1 LNSQRALKSTMK
13 NIFLAL
19 ILIGLTPKLYA
30 QRPQGGGPG
39 NFTKLKIEGAV
50 IDKETQEPLEY
61 ATISLVNERFPERI
75 QGGIT
80 DTKGKF
86 NLEVFPGK
94 YDVTVEYIGFDKI
107 TLKDKMIQSNVDLGT
122 FQLEIA
128 AEALEGVEL
137 VGERTEVEIRLD
149 KRIYNVGK
157 DITVRGG
164 SVADVLDNVPSVSV
178 DVEGNVALRG
188 NENVRILINGKPSGL
203 VGLSGPQGLR
213 SLPAESIEKVEVVT
227 SPSARYEASGTAGI
241 LNIIL
246 KKEELE
252 GFNGSFIVNGGLP
265 TTYGGNATLNWRT
278 KKMNIFSTTSLRNSE
293 SRGGGIFESENFNPV
308 SFVNEDRDYQRNRN
322 SVFFNLGAEYYF
334 DDKTSLVVSGFVRKS
349 NNESNNTTE
358 IDNLN
363 SAGVV
368 IDQFG
373 RYQFEEELDNSQQLT
388 ANFTKKFDDKG
399 HELIIEFQTEAS
411 GENESDL
418 AENTRTFNQES
429 DTTEDQKRTLLQM
442 DYVWPVNENTQF
454 ELGYRGDYSFQET
467 DYNVFD
473 LLDSG
478 RTVNNQLTNFLGF
491 TQNVNA
497 AYTQFGQKIDK
508 FSYLMGL
515 RMEKTHIEIDQKT
528 ADIYKEKDY
537 LDWFPTLNFSFEF
550 TEKENITLGYSRRIR
565 RPRSWSLNPFRSL
578 TSLTFFRQGNP
589 DLDPS
594 YSNLFDFGYLKRWDK
609 FTFNGSVYYQ
619 KATQVIERITE
630 STGAFVVVSEDPLI
644 ELPEFRSTSV
654 NISENIRTGTEF
666 TLTYTPKRK
675 VRISGNFNIFNSETI
690 GSYKGI
696 ALDREIVSWF
706 ARINSSFPLPF
717 GINTQLNGFYFGPR
731 ANAQTES
738 KGVVQFSGALNKPMF
753 NDKATLSFRVSDILN
768 SSRRKSTTETADFR
782 NYTEFQWRQPSY
794 IFTFTYRIN
803 ERKMDRR
810 RNNRGGQFDGGGG
823 EEPEF

>member
-1 LNSQRALKSTMK
+1 MK
-13 NIFLAL
+13 NKIFAFL
-19 ILIGLTPKLYA
+19 LIGLSATLFA

-39 NFTKLKIEGAV
+39 NFSRIKLTGIV
-50 IDKETQEPLEY
+50 LDKETQEPLEY
-61 ATISLVNERFPERI
+61 ATISLINERFPGRV

-80 DTKGKF
+80 NAEGKF
-86 NLEVFPGK
+86 DLEVFPGK
-94 YDVTVEYIGFDKI
+94 YNIIIEYIGFDKI
-107 TLKDKMIQSNVDLGT
+107 TLEEKVIQSALDLGT
-122 FQLEIA
+122 IELEIA
-128 AEALEGVEL
+128 AESLDEVEL

-178 DVEGNVALRG
+178 DVEGNIALRG

-252 GFNGSFIVNGGLP
+252 GFNGSFILNGGFP

-278 KKMNIFSTTSLRNSE
+278 KKLNLFSTTSIRNSE

-308 SFVNEDRDYQRNRN
+308 RFVNEDRDYQRFRN
-322 SVFFNLGAEYYF
+322 SIFFNLGAEYFF
-334 DDKTSLVVSGFVRKS
+334 DDKTSLTLSGFVRNS

-358 IDNLN
+358 IENLN
-363 SAGVV
+363 ASGLV
-368 IDQFG
+368 IDRFG
-373 RYQFEEELDNSQQLT
+373 RYQFEEEVDNSQQLS

-411 GENESDL
+411 GEDESDL
-418 AENTRTFNQES
+418 AENTSTFNQES
-429 DTTEDQKRTLLQM
+429 ETLEDQSRTLLQM

-454 ELGYRGDYSFQET
+454 ELGYRGDFSTQET
-467 DYNVFD
+467 EYNVFD
-473 LLDSG
+473 LLESG
-478 RTVNNQLTNFLGF
+478 RTPNVQLTNFLGF

-497 AYTQFGQKIDK
+497 AYTQFGQKIEQ
-508 FSYLMGL
+508 FSYLMGM
-515 RMEKTHIEIDQKT
+515 RMEKTHIEIDQRT
-528 ADIYKEKDY
+528 SNIYKEKDY
-537 LDWFPTLNFSFEF
+537 TDWFPTLNLSFEF
-550 TEKENITLGYSRRIR
+550 SEKENITLGYSRRIR

-578 TSLTFFRQGNP
+578 TSLTFFREGNP

-594 YSNLFDFGYLKRWDK
+594 YSNLYDLGYLKRWDK
-609 FTFNGSVYYQ
+609 FTFNGSIYYQ

-630 STGAFVVVSEDPLI
+630 ATGELVIVSQNPLV
-644 ELPEFRSTSV
+644 ELPQFRSTSI
-654 NISENIRTGTEF
+654 NLSENIRTGTEF
-666 TLTYTPKRK
+666 TLTYTPKRR

-690 GSYKGI
+690 GSYKGV

-706 ARINSSFPLPF
+706 ARLNSSFPMPF

-738 KGVVQFSGALNKPMF
+738 KGIVTFSGALNKPML

-768 SSRRKSTTETADFR
+768 SSRRKSTTETVDFR
-782 NYTEFQWRQPSY
+782 NYTEFQWRQPTY

-810 RNNRGGQFDGGGG
+810 RNNRRQDFGGG
-823 EEPEF
+823 EEQPDF

>member
-1 LNSQRALKSTMK
+1 MKRLIVVLFLFGLSISGFSQQ
-13 NIFLAL
+13 
-19 ILIGLTPKLYA
+19 P
-30 QRPQGGGPG
+30 GGKK
-39 NFTKLKIEGAV
+39 FKKIKIEGVV
-50 IDKETQEPLEY
+50 IDKETQDPLEY
-61 ATISLVNERFPERI
+61 TTISLLNDSSPDLI

-80 DTKGKF
+80 DKNGKF
-86 NLEVFPGK
+86 IIEVFPGK
-94 YDVTVEYIGFDKI
+94 YNITLEYIGFDKI
-107 TLKDKMIQSNVDLGT
+107 ILKDKVISINEDFGI
-122 FQLEIA
+122 FELEIV
-128 AEALEGVEL
+128 AESLNEVEL

-188 NENVRILINGKPSGL
+188 NQNVRILINGKPSGL

-241 LNIIL
+241 LNVIL

-252 GFNGSFIVNGGLP
+252 GFNGSFILNGGAP

-278 KKMNIFSTTSLRNSE
+278 KKLNIFSTTSLRDSE
-293 SRGGGIFESENFNPV
+293 SRGGGDFESENFNPV
-308 SFVNEDRDYQRNRN
+308 RFVNEDRDYQRNRK
-322 SVFFNLGAEYYF
+322 SIFFNLGAEYYF
-334 DDKTSLVVSGFVRKS
+334 NDDTSLTISGFVRTS
-349 NNESNNTTE
+349 DNESNNNTK

-363 SAGVV
+363 AAGVV
-368 IDQFG
+368 VDQFG
-373 RYQFEEELDNSQQLT
+373 RYQFEEEIDNSQQFT
-388 ANFTKKFDDKG
+388 TNFTKKFDDKG
-399 HELIIEFQTEAS
+399 HELVIEFQTES
-411 GENESDL
+411 SEEDESDL
-418 AENTRTFNQES
+418 AENTSTFNQES
-429 DTTEDQKRTLLQM
+429 DTFEDQSRTLLQM

-454 ELGYRGDYSFQET
+454 EIGYRGDFSLQET

-473 LLDSG
+473 LLNSG
-478 RTVNNQLTNFLGF
+478 RTPNTELTNFLGF
-491 TQNVNA
+491 TQNINA
-497 AYTQFGQKIDK
+497 AYTQFGKKINK
-508 FSYLMGL
+508 FSYLMGF

-528 ADIYKEKDY
+528 ANIFKEKDY
-537 LDWFPTLNFSFEF
+537 TDWFPTLNFSFEF

-589 DLDPS
+589 NLDPS
-594 YSNLFDFGYLKRWDK
+594 YSNLFDLGYLKRWNK
-609 FTFNGSVYYQ
+609 FTFNSSVYYQ

-630 STGAFVVVSEDPLI
+630 TTGELVVVSVNPLV

-654 NISENIRTGTEF
+654 NLSENIRTGTEF
-666 TLTYTPKRK
+666 TLTYSPKRQ
-675 VRISGNFNIFNSETI
+675 VRLSGNFNIFNSETI
-690 GSYKGI
+690 GFYKEVP
-696 ALDREIVSWF
+696 LDRKIVSWF
-706 ARINSSFPLPF
+706 MRFNSSFPLAF

-738 KGVVQFSGALNKPMF
+738 KGVVSFSGALNKPMF
-753 NDKATLSFRVSDILN
+753 NDKATLSFRVSDIFN

-794 IFTFTYRIN
+794 VFTFTYRIN
-803 ERKMDRR
+803 ERKMGKR
-810 RNNRGGQFDGGGG
+810 RNNRRGSLNDGG
-823 EEPEF
+823 EESDF

>member
-1 LNSQRALKSTMK
+1 MK
-13 NIFLAL
+13 KNLIACL
-19 ILIGLTPKLYA
+19 ILGSLINLYG
-30 QRPQGGGPG
+30 QRPSGPPNTG
-39 NFTKLKIEGAV
+39 NAPKIKITGIV
-50 IDKETQEPLEY
+50 LDKETQEPLEY
-61 ATISLVNERFPERI
+61 ATLSLVNENFPDRI

-80 DTKGKF
+80 DVNGKF
-86 NLEVFPGK
+86 DLEIFPGK
-94 YDVTVEYIGFDKI
+94 YNVTIEYIGFDKI
-107 TLKDKMIQSNVDLGT
+107 TLLDRTITNSENFGKFELD
-122 FQLEIA
+122 IA
-128 AEALEGVEL
+128 AESLNEVEL

-178 DVEGNVALRG
+178 DVEGNIALRG

-252 GFNGSFIVNGGLP
+252 GFNGSIILNGGFP

-278 KKMNIFSTTSLRNSE
+278 KKINIFSTTSYRDSE

-308 SFVNEDRDYQRNRN
+308 RFVNEDRDYERNRK
-322 SVFFNLGAEYYF
+322 SVFLNLGAEYLF
-334 DDKTSLVVSGFVRKS
+334 DDNTSLTVSGFIRRS
-349 NNESNNTTE
+349 DNGSTNTTE
-358 IDNLN
+358 IENL
-363 SAGVV
+363 SANGII
-368 IDQFG
+368 IDRFG
-373 RYQFEEELDNSQQLT
+373 RYQFEEEIDDSQQFT
-388 ANFTKKFDDKG
+388 ANFTKKFNDKG
-399 HELIIEFQTEAS
+399 HELVIEFQSEIS
-411 GENESDL
+411 GEDENDL
-418 AENTRTFNQES
+418 AENTSTFNQES
-429 DTTEDQKRTLLQM
+429 STTEEQKRTLLQL
-442 DYVWPVNENTQF
+442 DYVWPINENTQF
-454 ELGYRGDYSFQET
+454 ELGYRGNFSFQET

-478 RTVNNQLTNFLGF
+478 KTQNIQLTNFLGF

-497 AYTQFGQKIDK
+497 AYTQFGQKIDQ

-528 ADIYKEKDY
+528 ANIYKEKDY
-537 LDWFPTLNFSFEF
+537 TDWFPTLNLSYEF
-550 TEKENITLGYSRRIR
+550 NEKENVTLGYSRRVR

-594 YSNLFDFGYLKRWDK
+594 YSNLVDLGYLKRWDK

-630 STGAFVVVSEDPLI
+630 ATGELVVVSQDPLV

-654 NISENIRTGTEF
+654 NLSENARTGTEF

-690 GSYKGI
+690 GSYKGVP
-696 ALDREIVSWF
+696 LDREIISWF
-706 ARINSSFPLPF
+706 ARVNSSFPLPF
-717 GINTQLNGFYFGPR
+717 GINTQLRGFYFGPR

-738 KGVVQFSGALNKPMF
+738 KGVLTFSGALNKSMF
-753 NDKATLSFRVSDILN
+753 KDKATLSFQASDILN

-782 NYTEFQWRQPSY
+782 NYTEFQWRQPTY
-794 IFTFTYRIN
+794 IFTFTYKIN
-803 ERKMDRR
+803 ERKNQRR
-810 RNNRGGQFDGGGG
+810 RNNRGDNFDSGDGGG
-823 EEPEF
+823 EDF

>member
-107 TLKDKMIQSNVDLGT
+107 TLKDKMIQSNVDLGI

-322 SVFFNLGAEYYF
+322 SVFF
-334 DDKTSLVVSGFVRKS
+334 
-349 NNESNNTTE
+349 
-358 IDNLN
+358 
-363 SAGVV
+363 
-368 IDQFG
+368 
-373 RYQFEEELDNSQQLT
+373 
-388 ANFTKKFDDKG
+388 
-399 HELIIEFQTEAS
+399 
-411 GENESDL
+411 
-418 AENTRTFNQES
+418 
-429 DTTEDQKRTLLQM
+429 
-442 DYVWPVNENTQF
+442 
-454 ELGYRGDYSFQET
+454 
-467 DYNVFD
+467 
-473 LLDSG
+473 
-478 RTVNNQLTNFLGF
+478 
-491 TQNVNA
+491 
-497 AYTQFGQKIDK
+497 
-508 FSYLMGL
+508 
-515 RMEKTHIEIDQKT
+515 
-528 ADIYKEKDY
+528 
-537 LDWFPTLNFSFEF
+537 
-550 TEKENITLGYSRRIR
+550 
-565 RPRSWSLNPFRSL
+565 
-578 TSLTFFRQGNP
+578 
-589 DLDPS
+589 
-594 YSNLFDFGYLKRWDK
+594 
-609 FTFNGSVYYQ
+609 
-619 KATQVIERITE
+619 
-630 STGAFVVVSEDPLI
+630 
-644 ELPEFRSTSV
+644 
-654 NISENIRTGTEF
+654 
-666 TLTYTPKRK
+666 
-675 VRISGNFNIFNSETI
+675 
-690 GSYKGI
+690 
-696 ALDREIVSWF
+696 
-706 ARINSSFPLPF
+706 
-717 GINTQLNGFYFGPR
+717 
-731 ANAQTES
+731 
-738 KGVVQFSGALNKPMF
+738 
-753 NDKATLSFRVSDILN
+753 
-768 SSRRKSTTETADFR
+768 
-782 NYTEFQWRQPSY
+782 
-794 IFTFTYRIN
+794 
-803 ERKMDRR
+803 
-810 RNNRGGQFDGGGG
+810 
-823 EEPEF
+823 

>member
-1 LNSQRALKSTMK
+1 MTQSKGFKISMK
-13 NIFLAL
+13 KLLLLL
-19 ILIGLTPKLYA
+19 ILIGLTPELYA
-30 QRPQGGGPG
+30 QRPQGGRPA
-39 NFTKLKIEGAV
+39 NFTKIKLEGMV
-50 IDKETQEPLEY
+50 TDKETQEPLEY
-61 ATISLVNERFPERI
+61 ATISLVNERFPNRI

-94 YDVTVEYIGFDKI
+94 YDITIEYIGFDKI
-107 TLKDKMIQSNVDLGT
+107 VLEDRMVRANQNLGN
-122 FQLEIA
+122 FELEIA
-128 AEALEGVEL
+128 AEALDGVEL

-188 NENVRILINGKPSGL
+188 NQNVRILINGKPSGL

-241 LNIIL
+241 LNVIL

-252 GFNGSFIVNGGLP
+252 GFNGSFIVNGGFP

-278 KKMNIFSTTSLRNSE
+278 KKLNIFSTTSLRDSE

-308 SFVNEDRDYQRNRN
+308 RFVNEDRDYERNRK
-322 SVFFNLGAEYYF
+322 SIFFNLGAEYYF
-334 DDKTSLVVSGFVRKS
+334 NDDTSLTVSGFVRRS
-349 NNESNNTTE
+349 DNESNNTTE

-363 SAGVV
+363 AAGVIV
-368 IDQFG
+368 DKFG
-373 RYQFEEELDNSQQLT
+373 RYQFEEEIDNSQQLT

-399 HELIIEFQTEAS
+399 HELVIEFQTESS
-411 GENESDL
+411 GEDESDL
-418 AENTRTFNQES
+418 AENTSTFNQES
-429 DTTEDQKRTLLQM
+429 DTFEDQSRTLLQL

-454 ELGYRGDYSFQET
+454 ELGYRGDFSFQET

-478 RTVNNQLTNFLGF
+478 RTPNTQLTNFLGF

-497 AYTQFGQKIDK
+497 AYTQFGQKINK

-528 ADIYKEKDY
+528 ANIYKEKDY
-537 LDWFPTLNFSFEF
+537 TDWFPTLNFSFEF

-594 YSNLFDFGYLKRWDK
+594 YSNLFDLGYLKRWDK

-630 STGAFVVVSEDPLI
+630 TTGELVVVSEDPLV
-644 ELPEFRSTSV
+644 ELPEFRSTTV
-654 NISENIRTGTEF
+654 NLLENIRTGTEF
-666 TLTYTPKRK
+666 TLTYSPKRR
-675 VRISGNFNIFNSETI
+675 VRLSGNFNIFNSETI
-690 GSYKGI
+690 GSYKGVP
-696 ALDREIVSWF
+696 LDREIVSWF
-706 ARINSSFPLPF
+706 ARFNSSFPLAF

-738 KGVVQFSGALNKPMF
+738 KGVVRFSGALNKPLF
-753 NDKATLSFRVSDILN
+753 NDKATLSFRVSDIFN

-810 RNNRGGQFDGGGG
+810 RNNRRGGFEGGG
-823 EEPEF
+823 EEPDF

>member
-1 LNSQRALKSTMK
+1 MKRLIVVLFLFGLSISGFSQQPGGKKSK
-13 NIFLAL
+13 KI
-19 ILIGLTPKLYA
+19 
-30 QRPQGGGPG
+30 
-39 NFTKLKIEGAV
+39 KIEGV
-50 IDKETQEPLEY
+50 IIDKETQNPLEY
-61 ATISLVNERFPERI
+61 ATISLLNDSSPDRI

-80 DTKGKF
+80 NTKGKF
-86 NLEVFPGK
+86 IIEVFPGK
-94 YDVTVEYIGFDKI
+94 YNITLEYIGFDKI
-107 TLKDKMIQSNVDLGT
+107 ILKDKVISINEDFGI
-122 FQLEIA
+122 FELEIV
-128 AEALEGVEL
+128 AESLNEVEL

-188 NENVRILINGKPSGL
+188 NQNVRILINGKPSGL

-241 LNIIL
+241 LNVIL

-252 GFNGSFIVNGGLP
+252 GFNGSFILNGGAP

-278 KKMNIFSTTSLRNSE
+278 KKLNIFSTTSLRDSE
-293 SRGGGIFESENFNPV
+293 SRGGGDFESENFNPV
-308 SFVNEDRDYQRNRN
+308 RFVNENRDYQRNRK
-322 SVFFNLGAEYYF
+322 SIFFNLGAEYYF
-334 DDKTSLVVSGFVRKS
+334 NDDTSLTISGFVRTS
-349 NNESNNTTE
+349 DNESNNNTK

-363 SAGVV
+363 AAGVV
-368 IDQFG
+368 VDQFG
-373 RYQFEEELDNSQQLT
+373 RYQFEEEIDNSQQFT
-388 ANFTKKFDDKG
+388 TNFTKKFDDKG
-399 HELIIEFQTEAS
+399 HELVIEFQTES
-411 GENESDL
+411 SEEDESDL
-418 AENTRTFNQES
+418 AENTSTFNQES
-429 DTTEDQKRTLLQM
+429 DTFEDQSRTLLQM

-454 ELGYRGDYSFQET
+454 EIGYRGDFSLQET

-473 LLDSG
+473 LLDNG
-478 RTVNNQLTNFLGF
+478 RTPNTELTNFLGF
-491 TQNVNA
+491 TQKINA
-497 AYTQFGQKIDK
+497 AYAQFGKKINK
-508 FSYLMGL
+508 FSYLIGL

-528 ADIYKEKDY
+528 TKIFKEKDY
-537 LDWFPTLNFSFEF
+537 TDWFPTLNFSFEF

-589 DLDPS
+589 NLDPS
-594 YSNLFDFGYLKRWDK
+594 YSNLFDLGYLKRWNK
-609 FTFNGSVYYQ
+609 FTFNSSVYYQ

-630 STGAFVVVSEDPLI
+630 TTGELVVVSVNPLV

-654 NISENIRTGTEF
+654 NLSENIRTGTEF
-666 TLTYTPKRK
+666 TLTYSPKRQ
-675 VRISGNFNIFNSETI
+675 VRLSGNFNIFNSETI
-690 GSYKGI
+690 GFYKEVP
-696 ALDREIVSWF
+696 LDRKIVSWF
-706 ARINSSFPLPF
+706 MRFNSSFPLAF

-738 KGVVQFSGALNKPMF
+738 KGVVSFSGALNKPMF
-753 NDKATLSFRVSDILN
+753 NDKATLSFRVSDIFN

-794 IFTFTYRIN
+794 VFTFTYRIN
-803 ERKMDRR
+803 ERKMGKR
-810 RNNRGGQFDGGGG
+810 RNNRRGSLNDGG
-823 EEPEF
+823 EESDF

>member
-1 LNSQRALKSTMK
+1 MKRLIVILFLFGLSISGFSQQ
-13 NIFLAL
+13 
-19 ILIGLTPKLYA
+19 P
-30 QRPQGGGPG
+30 GGKK
-39 NFTKLKIEGAV
+39 FKKIKIEGVV
-50 IDKETQEPLEY
+50 IDKETQDPLEY
-61 ATISLVNERFPERI
+61 TTISLLNESSPDRI

-80 DTKGKF
+80 DKNGKF
-86 NLEVFPGK
+86 IIEVFPGK
-94 YDVTVEYIGFDKI
+94 YNITLEYIGFDKI
-107 TLKDKMIQSNVDLGT
+107 ILKDKVISINEDFGI
-122 FQLEIA
+122 FELEIV
-128 AEALEGVEL
+128 AESLNEVEL

-188 NENVRILINGKPSGL
+188 NQNVRILINGKPSGL

-241 LNIIL
+241 LNVIL

-252 GFNGSFIVNGGLP
+252 GFNGSFILNGGAP

-278 KKMNIFSTTSLRNSE
+278 KKLNIFSTTSLRDSE
-293 SRGGGIFESENFNPV
+293 SRGGGDFESENFNPV
-308 SFVNEDRDYQRNRN
+308 RFVNEDRDYQRNRK
-322 SVFFNLGAEYYF
+322 SIFFNLGAEYYF
-334 DDKTSLVVSGFVRKS
+334 NDDTSLTISGFVRTS
-349 NNESNNTTE
+349 DNESNNNTK

-363 SAGVV
+363 AAGVV
-368 IDQFG
+368 VDQFG
-373 RYQFEEELDNSQQLT
+373 RYQFEEEIDNSQQFT
-388 ANFTKKFDDKG
+388 TNFTKKFDDKG
-399 HELIIEFQTEAS
+399 HELVIEFQTES
-411 GENESDL
+411 SEEDESDL
-418 AENTRTFNQES
+418 AENTSTFNQES
-429 DTTEDQKRTLLQM
+429 DTFEDQSRTLLQM

-454 ELGYRGDYSFQET
+454 EIGYRGDFSLQET

-473 LLDSG
+473 LLDNG
-478 RTVNNQLTNFLGF
+478 RTPNTELTNFLGF
-491 TQNVNA
+491 TQKINA
-497 AYTQFGQKIDK
+497 AYAQFGKKINK
-508 FSYLMGL
+508 FSYLIGL

-528 ADIYKEKDY
+528 TKIFKEKDY
-537 LDWFPTLNFSFEF
+537 TDWFPTLNFSFEF

-589 DLDPS
+589 NLDPS
-594 YSNLFDFGYLKRWDK
+594 YSNLFDLGYLKRWNK
-609 FTFNGSVYYQ
+609 FTFNSSVYYQ

-630 STGAFVVVSEDPLI
+630 TTGELVVVSVNPLV

-654 NISENIRTGTEF
+654 NLSENIRTGTEF
-666 TLTYTPKRK
+666 TLTYSPKRQ
-675 VRISGNFNIFNSETI
+675 VRLSGNFNIFNSETI
-690 GSYKGI
+690 GFYKEVP
-696 ALDREIVSWF
+696 LDRKIVSWF
-706 ARINSSFPLPF
+706 MRFNSSFPLAF

-738 KGVVQFSGALNKPMF
+738 KGVVSFSGALNKPMF
-753 NDKATLSFRVSDILN
+753 NDKATLSFRVSDIFN

-794 IFTFTYRIN
+794 VFTFTYRIN
-803 ERKMDRR
+803 ERKMGKR
-810 RNNRGGQFDGGGG
+810 RNNRRGSLNDGG
-823 EEPEF
+823 EESDF

>member
-1 LNSQRALKSTMK
+1 MKRLIVVLFLFGLSISGFSQQ
-13 NIFLAL
+13 
-19 ILIGLTPKLYA
+19 P
-30 QRPQGGGPG
+30 GGKK
-39 NFTKLKIEGAV
+39 FKKIKIEGVV
-50 IDKETQEPLEY
+50 IDKETQDPLEY
-61 ATISLVNERFPERI
+61 TTISLLNDSSPDLI

-80 DTKGKF
+80 DKNGKF
-86 NLEVFPGK
+86 IIEVFPGK
-94 YDVTVEYIGFDKI
+94 YNITLEYIGFDKI
-107 TLKDKMIQSNVDLGT
+107 ILKDKVININEDFGI
-122 FQLEIA
+122 FELEIV
-128 AEALEGVEL
+128 AESLNEVEL

-188 NENVRILINGKPSGL
+188 NQNVRILINGKPSGL

-241 LNIIL
+241 LNVIL

-252 GFNGSFIVNGGLP
+252 GFNGSFILNGGAP

-278 KKMNIFSTTSLRNSE
+278 KKLNIFSTTSLRDSE
-293 SRGGGIFESENFNPV
+293 SRGGGDFESENFNPV
-308 SFVNEDRDYQRNRN
+308 RFVNEDRDYQRNRK
-322 SVFFNLGAEYYF
+322 SIFFNLGAEYYF
-334 DDKTSLVVSGFVRKS
+334 NDDTSLTISGFVRTS
-349 NNESNNTTE
+349 DNESNNNTK

-363 SAGVV
+363 AAGVV
-368 IDQFG
+368 VDQFG
-373 RYQFEEELDNSQQLT
+373 RYQFEEEIDNSQQFT
-388 ANFTKKFDDKG
+388 TNFTKKFDDKG
-399 HELIIEFQTEAS
+399 HELVIEFQTES
-411 GENESDL
+411 SEEDESDL
-418 AENTRTFNQES
+418 AENTSTFNQES
-429 DTTEDQKRTLLQM
+429 DTFEDQSRTLLQM

-454 ELGYRGDYSFQET
+454 EIGYRGDFSLQET

-473 LLDSG
+473 LLDNG
-478 RTVNNQLTNFLGF
+478 RTPNTELTNFLGF
-491 TQNVNA
+491 TQKINA
-497 AYTQFGQKIDK
+497 AYAQFGKKINK
-508 FSYLMGL
+508 FSYLIGL

-528 ADIYKEKDY
+528 TKIFKEKDY
-537 LDWFPTLNFSFEF
+537 TDWFPTLNFSFEF

-589 DLDPS
+589 NLDPS
-594 YSNLFDFGYLKRWDK
+594 YSNLFDLGYLKRWNK
-609 FTFNGSVYYQ
+609 FTFNSSVYYQ

-630 STGAFVVVSEDPLI
+630 TTGELVVVSVNPLV

-654 NISENIRTGTEF
+654 NLSENIRTGTEF
-666 TLTYTPKRK
+666 TLTYSPKRQ
-675 VRISGNFNIFNSETI
+675 VRLSGNFNIFNSETV
-690 GSYKGI
+690 GFYKGVP
-696 ALDREIVSWF
+696 LDRKIVSWF
-706 ARINSSFPLPF
+706 MRFNSSFPLAF

-738 KGVVQFSGALNKPMF
+738 KGVVSFSGALNKPMF
-753 NDKATLSFRVSDILN
+753 NDKATLSFRVSDIFN

-794 IFTFTYRIN
+794 VFTFTYRIN
-803 ERKMDRR
+803 ERKMGKR
-810 RNNRGGQFDGGGG
+810 RNNRRGSLNDGG
-823 EEPEF
+823 EESDF

>member
-1 LNSQRALKSTMK
+1 MKRLIIALLLFGIPLSTLSQTPSNLKIKK
-13 NIFLAL
+13 NILE
-19 ILIGLTPKLYA
+19 GL
-30 QRPQGGGPG
+30 
-39 NFTKLKIEGAV
+39 V

-61 ATISLVNERFPERI
+61 ATISLLNEMFPERI

-80 DTKGKF
+80 NTEGKF
-86 NLEVFPGK
+86 KLEVFPGK
-94 YDVTVEYIGFDKI
+94 YNITIEYIGFDKI
-107 TLKDKMIQSNVDLGT
+107 TLEGKTIRVNENLGT
-122 FQLEIA
+122 FELEIA
-128 AEALEGVEL
+128 AESLNEIEL

-178 DVEGNVALRG
+178 DVEGNIALRG

-252 GFNGSFIVNGGLP
+252 GFNGSFIVNGGFP

-278 KKMNIFSTTSLRNSE
+278 KKLNIFSTTSLRSSE
-293 SRGGGIFESENFNPV
+293 SRGGGIFESENFDPV
-308 SFVNEDRDYQRNRN
+308 RFVNENRDYQRNRN
-322 SVFFNLGAEYYF
+322 STFFNLGAEYLI
-334 DDKTSLVVSGFVRKS
+334 DEKTSLTLSGFLRRS

-363 SAGVV
+363 ASGQI
-368 IDQFG
+368 IDEFG
-373 RYQFEEELDNSQQLT
+373 RYQSEEEIDNSQQFT
-388 ANFTKKFDDKG
+388 ANFTKKFDEDG
-399 HELIIEFQTEAS
+399 HELIIEFQTETS
-411 GENESDL
+411 GEDESDL
-418 AENTRTFNQES
+418 AENTRIFDQES
-429 DTTEDQKRTLLQM
+429 ESLEDQRRTLLQM
-442 DYVWPVNENTQF
+442 DYVWPINQKTQF
-454 ELGYRGDYSFQET
+454 ELGYRGNFSFQET
-467 DYNVFD
+467 EYNVFD
-473 LLDSG
+473 LLDTG
-478 RTVNNQLTNFLGF
+478 RTPNTQLTNFLGF

-497 AYTQFGQKIDK
+497 AYTQFGQKINK

-515 RMEKTHIEIDQKT
+515 RMEKTHIEIDQRT
-528 ADIYKEKDY
+528 SNIFKEKDY
-537 LDWFPTLNFSFEF
+537 TDWFPTLNLSFEF
-550 TEKENITLGYSRRIR
+550 NEKENVTLGYSRRIR

-594 YSNLFDFGYLKRWDK
+594 YSNLIDMGYLKRWDK

-630 STGAFVVVSEDPLI
+630 ATGELVQVSLDPLV
-644 ELPEFRSTSV
+644 ELPEFRFTSV
-654 NISENIRTGTEF
+654 NLSENTRTGTEF

-675 VRISGNFNIFNSETI
+675 VRISGNFNIFNSETV
-690 GSYKGI
+690 GTYKGMV
-696 ALDREIVSWF
+696 LDRDIVSWF
-706 ARINSSFPLPF
+706 ARVNSSFPLPL
-717 GINTQLNGFYFGPR
+717 GINAQLRGFYFGPR

-738 KGVVQFSGALNKPMF
+738 KGIVSFSGALNKSMLK
-753 NDKATLSFRVSDILN
+753 DKGTLSFRVSDILN
-768 SSRRKSTTETADFR
+768 SSRRKSTTVTADFR
-782 NYTEFQWRQPSY
+782 NYTEFQWRQPTY
-794 IFTFTYRIN
+794 VFTFTYRIN
-803 ERKMDRR
+803 ERKNDRR
-810 RNNRGGQFDGGGG
+810 RNRRENYSGGGD

>member
-1 LNSQRALKSTMK
+1 MK
-13 NIFLAL
+13 KNL
-19 ILIGLTPKLYA
+19 IACLLLGSLINLYG
-30 QRPQGGGPG
+30 QRPSGPPNTG
-39 NFTKLKIEGAV
+39 NAPKIKITGIV
-50 IDKETQEPLEY
+50 LDKETQEPLEY
-61 ATISLVNERFPERI
+61 ATLSLVNENFPDRI

-80 DTKGKF
+80 DVNGKF
-86 NLEVFPGK
+86 DLEIFPGK
-94 YDVTVEYIGFDKI
+94 YNVTIEYIGFDKI
-107 TLKDKMIQSNVDLGT
+107 TLLDRTITNSENFGKFELD
-122 FQLEIA
+122 IA
-128 AEALEGVEL
+128 AESLNEVEL

-178 DVEGNVALRG
+178 DVEGNIALRG

-252 GFNGSFIVNGGLP
+252 GFNGSIILNGGFP

-278 KKMNIFSTTSLRNSE
+278 KKINIFSTTSYRDSE

-308 SFVNEDRDYQRNRN
+308 RFVNEDRDYERNRK
-322 SVFFNLGAEYYF
+322 SVFLNLGAEYLF
-334 DDKTSLVVSGFVRKS
+334 DDNTSLTVSGFIRRS
-349 NNESNNTTE
+349 DNGSTNTTE
-358 IDNLN
+358 IENL
-363 SAGVV
+363 SANGII
-368 IDQFG
+368 IDRFG
-373 RYQFEEELDNSQQLT
+373 RYQFEEEIDNSQQFT
-388 ANFTKKFDDKG
+388 ANFTKKFNDKG
-399 HELIIEFQTEAS
+399 HELVIEFQSEIS
-411 GENESDL
+411 GEDENDL
-418 AENTRTFNQES
+418 AENTSTFNQES
-429 DTTEDQKRTLLQM
+429 STTEEQKRTLLQL
-442 DYVWPVNENTQF
+442 DYVWPINENTQF
-454 ELGYRGDYSFQET
+454 ELGYRGNFSFQET

-478 RTVNNQLTNFLGF
+478 KTQNIQLTNFLGF

-497 AYTQFGQKIDK
+497 AYTQFGQKIDQ

-528 ADIYKEKDY
+528 ANIYKEKDY
-537 LDWFPTLNFSFEF
+537 TDWFPTLNLSYEF
-550 TEKENITLGYSRRIR
+550 NEKENVTLGYSRRVR

-594 YSNLFDFGYLKRWDK
+594 YSNLVDLGYLKRWDK

-630 STGAFVVVSEDPLI
+630 ATGELVVVSQDPLV

-654 NISENIRTGTEF
+654 NLSENARTGTEF

-690 GSYKGI
+690 GSYKGVP
-696 ALDREIVSWF
+696 LDREIISWF
-706 ARINSSFPLPF
+706 ARVNSSFPLPF
-717 GINTQLNGFYFGPR
+717 GINTQLRGFYFGPR

-738 KGVVQFSGALNKPMF
+738 KGVLTFSGALNKSMF
-753 NDKATLSFRVSDILN
+753 KDKATLSFQASDILN

-782 NYTEFQWRQPSY
+782 NYTEFQWRQPTY
-794 IFTFTYRIN
+794 IFTFTYKIN
-803 ERKMDRR
+803 ERKNQRR
-810 RNNRGGQFDGGGG
+810 RNNRGDNFDSGDGGG
-823 EEPEF
+823 EDF

>member
-1 LNSQRALKSTMK
+1 MSNGFIKAMK
-13 NIFLAL
+13 KYFFL
-19 ILIGLTPKLYA
+19 ILGLVDTTVFGQQPQTNGRRPLKKIKLT
-30 QRPQGGGPG
+30 G
-39 NFTKLKIEGAV
+39 TV
-50 IDKETQEPLEY
+50 IDQETQEVLEY
-61 ATISLVNERFPERI
+61 ATISLVNEGFPDRI

-80 DTKGKF
+80 DSKGNF
-86 NLEVFPGK
+86 DLEIFPGK
-94 YDVTVEYIGFDKI
+94 YNVTIEYIGFDKI
-107 TLKDKMIQSNVDLGT
+107 TFNGKVLRDNENLGT
-122 FQLEIA
+122 IALKIA
-128 AEALEGVEL
+128 AESLDEIEL

-178 DVEGNVALRG
+178 DVEGNISLRG

-252 GFNGSFIVNGGLP
+252 GFNGSFVVNGGFP
-265 TTYGGNATLNWRT
+265 TSYGGNVSLNWRT
-278 KKMNIFSTTSLRNSE
+278 KKVNIFSTTSLRDSE
-293 SRGGGIFESENFNPV
+293 SRGGGIFESENFDPLR
-308 SFVNEDRDYQRNRN
+308 FVNEEREYIRNRK
-322 SVFFNLGAEYYF
+322 SVFFNLGAEYNF
-334 DDKTSLVVSGFVRKS
+334 DEKTSLTVSGFIRRS
-349 NNESNNTTE
+349 DNESNNTTE
-358 IDNLN
+358 IENLN
-363 SAGVV
+363 SSGLV
-368 IDQFG
+368 IDRLG
-373 RYQFEEELDNSQQLT
+373 RYQYEEELDNSQQFT

-399 HELIIEFQTEAS
+399 HELVIEFQTES
-411 GENESDL
+411 SSEDENDL
-418 AENTRTFNQES
+418 AENTSTFNQES
-429 DTTEDQKRTLLQM
+429 ESLENQKRTLLQM
-442 DYVWPVNENTQF
+442 DYVWPIDENTQF
-454 ELGYRGDYSFQET
+454 ELGYRGDFSFQET

-478 RTVNNQLTNFLGF
+478 KTQNIQLTNFLGF

-497 AYTQFGQKIDK
+497 AYTQFGQKVDK

-528 ADIYKEKDY
+528 INVFKEKDY
-537 LDWFPTLNFSFEF
+537 TDWFPTLNFSFEF

-594 YSNLFDFGYLKRWDK
+594 YSNLFDLGYLKRWEK

-675 VRISGNFNIFNSETI
+675 VRISGNFNIFNSETM

-823 EEPEF
+823 EGPDF

>member
-1 LNSQRALKSTMK
+1 MK
-13 NIFLAL
+13 NKFFALLFL
-19 ILIGLTPKLYA
+19 GLVSTLFA

-39 NFTKLKIEGAV
+39 NFSKLKLTGIV
-50 IDKETQEPLEY
+50 VDKETQEPLEY
-61 ATISLVNERFPERI
+61 ATISLINKRFPERI

-80 DTKGKF
+80 DAKGNF
-86 NLEVFPGK
+86 NLEVFPGQ
-94 YDVTVEYIGFDKI
+94 YAISIEYIGFDKI
-107 TLKDKMIQSNVDLGT
+107 NIENKVLRENEDLGRIE
-122 FQLEIA
+122 LEIA
-128 AEALEGVEL
+128 AETLQEVEL

-178 DVEGNVALRG
+178 DVEGNIALRG
-188 NENVRILINGKPSGL
+188 NGNVRILINGKPSGL

-252 GFNGSFIVNGGLP
+252 GFNGSFILNGGFP

-278 KKMNIFSTTSLRNSE
+278 KKLNLFSTTSLRNSE
-293 SRGGGIFESENFNPV
+293 SRGGGIFESENFSPV
-308 SFVNEDRDYQRNRN
+308 RFVNEDRDYQRFRN
-322 SVFFNLGAEYYF
+322 SIFFNLGAEYF
-334 DDKTSLVVSGFVRKS
+334 FNDKTSLTVSGFVRKS

-358 IDNLN
+358 IENLN
-363 SAGVV
+363 ASGLV
-368 IDQFG
+368 IDRFG
-373 RYQFEEELDNSQQLT
+373 RYQFEEEVDNSQQFT

-411 GENESDL
+411 GEDESDL
-418 AENTRTFNQES
+418 AENTSTFNQES
-429 DTTEDQKRTLLQM
+429 ETLEDQSRTLLQM

-454 ELGYRGDYSFQET
+454 ELGYRGNFSTQET
-467 DYNVFD
+467 EYNVFD
-473 LLDSG
+473 LLESG
-478 RTVNNQLTNFLGF
+478 RTPNVQLTNFLGF

-497 AYTQFGQKIDK
+497 AYTQFGQKIEQ

-528 ADIYKEKDY
+528 SNIYKEKDY
-537 LDWFPTLNFSFEF
+537 TDWFPTLNLSFEF
-550 TEKENITLGYSRRIR
+550 SEKENITLGYSRRIR

-578 TSLTFFRQGNP
+578 TSLTFFREGNP

-594 YSNLFDFGYLKRWDK
+594 YSNLYDLGYLKRWDK
-609 FTFNGSVYYQ
+609 FTFNGSIYYQ

-630 STGAFVVVSEDPLI
+630 ATGELVVVSKDPLV
-644 ELPEFRSTSV
+644 ELPQFRSTSI
-654 NISENIRTGTEF
+654 NLSENARTGTEF
-666 TLTYTPKRK
+666 TLTYTPKRR

-690 GSYKGI
+690 GSYKGV
-696 ALDREIVSWF
+696 ALDREIISWF
-706 ARINSSFPLPF
+706 ARLNSSFPIPF
-717 GINTQLNGFYFGPR
+717 GINTQFNGFYFGPR

-738 KGVVQFSGALNKPMF
+738 KGVVTFSGALNKPLF

-768 SSRRKSTTETADFR
+768 SSKRKSTTETADFK
-782 NYTEFQWRQPSY
+782 NYTEFQWRQPTY

-810 RNNRGGQFDGGGG
+810 RNNRGQNFGDGD
-823 EEPEF
+823 EQPDF

>member
-1 LNSQRALKSTMK
+1 MKRLIVVLFLFGLSISGFSQQ
-13 NIFLAL
+13 
-19 ILIGLTPKLYA
+19 P
-30 QRPQGGGPG
+30 GGKK
-39 NFTKLKIEGAV
+39 FKKIKIEGVV
-50 IDKETQEPLEY
+50 IDKETQDPLEY
-61 ATISLVNERFPERI
+61 TTISLLNDSSPDLI

-80 DTKGKF
+80 DKNGKF
-86 NLEVFPGK
+86 IIEVFPGK
-94 YDVTVEYIGFDKI
+94 YNITLEYIGFDKI
-107 TLKDKMIQSNVDLGT
+107 ILKDKVISINEDFGI
-122 FQLEIA
+122 FELEIVT
-128 AEALEGVEL
+128 ESLNEVEL

-188 NENVRILINGKPSGL
+188 NQNVRILINGKPSGL

-241 LNIIL
+241 LNVIL

-252 GFNGSFIVNGGLP
+252 GFNGSFILNGGAP

-278 KKMNIFSTTSLRNSE
+278 KKLNIFSTTSLRDSE
-293 SRGGGIFESENFNPV
+293 SRGGGDFESENFNPV
-308 SFVNEDRDYQRNRN
+308 RFVNEDRDYQRNRK
-322 SVFFNLGAEYYF
+322 SIFFNLGAEYYF
-334 DDKTSLVVSGFVRKS
+334 NDDTSLTISGFVRTS
-349 NNESNNTTE
+349 DNESNNNTK

-363 SAGVV
+363 AAGVV
-368 IDQFG
+368 VDQFG
-373 RYQFEEELDNSQQLT
+373 RYQFEEEIDNSQQFT
-388 ANFTKKFDDKG
+388 TNFTKKFDDKG
-399 HELIIEFQTEAS
+399 HELVIEFQTES
-411 GENESDL
+411 SEEDESDL
-418 AENTRTFNQES
+418 AENTSTFNQES
-429 DTTEDQKRTLLQM
+429 DTFEDQSRTLLQM

-454 ELGYRGDYSFQET
+454 EIGYRGDFSLQET

-473 LLDSG
+473 LLDNG
-478 RTVNNQLTNFLGF
+478 RTPNTELTNFLGF
-491 TQNVNA
+491 TQKINA
-497 AYTQFGQKIDK
+497 AYAQFGKKINK
-508 FSYLMGL
+508 FSYLIGL

-528 ADIYKEKDY
+528 TKIFKEKDY
-537 LDWFPTLNFSFEF
+537 TDWFPTLNFSFEF

-594 YSNLFDFGYLKRWDK
+594 YSKLFDLGYLKRWNK
-609 FTFNGSVYYQ
+609 FTFNSSVYYQ

-630 STGAFVVVSEDPLI
+630 TTGELVVVSVNPLV

-654 NISENIRTGTEF
+654 NLSENIRTGTEF
-666 TLTYTPKRK
+666 TLTYSPKRQ
-675 VRISGNFNIFNSETI
+675 VRLSGNFNIFNSETI
-690 GSYKGI
+690 GFYKEVP
-696 ALDREIVSWF
+696 LDRKIISWF
-706 ARINSSFPLPF
+706 MRFNSSFPLAF

-738 KGVVQFSGALNKPMF
+738 KGVVSFSGALNKPMF
-753 NDKATLSFRVSDILN
+753 NDKATLSFRVSDIFN

-794 IFTFTYRIN
+794 VFTFTYRIN
-803 ERKMDRR
+803 ERKMGKR
-810 RNNRGGQFDGGGG
+810 RNNRRGSLNDGG
-823 EEPEF
+823 EESDF

>member
-1 LNSQRALKSTMK
+1 MK
-13 NIFLAL
+13 NKFFALLFLGL
-19 ILIGLTPKLYA
+19 ISTLFA

-39 NFTKLKIEGAV
+39 NFSKLKLTGIV
-50 IDKETQEPLEY
+50 VDKETQKPLEY
-61 ATISLVNERFPERI
+61 TTISLINKRFPERI

-80 DTKGKF
+80 DAKGNF
-86 NLEVFPGK
+86 NLEVFPGQ
-94 YDVTVEYIGFDKI
+94 YTISIEYIGFDKI
-107 TLKDKMIQSNVDLGT
+107 NIENKVLRENEDLGRIE
-122 FQLEIA
+122 LEIA
-128 AEALEGVEL
+128 AETLQEVEL

-178 DVEGNVALRG
+178 DVEGNIALRG

-252 GFNGSFIVNGGLP
+252 GFNGSFILNGGFP

-278 KKMNIFSTTSLRNSE
+278 KKLNLFSTTSLRNSE

-308 SFVNEDRDYQRNRN
+308 RFVNEDRDYQRFRN
-322 SVFFNLGAEYYF
+322 SIFFNLGAEYF
-334 DDKTSLVVSGFVRKS
+334 FNDKTSLTVSGFVRKS

-358 IDNLN
+358 IENLN
-363 SAGVV
+363 ASGLV
-368 IDQFG
+368 IDRFG
-373 RYQFEEELDNSQQLT
+373 RYQFEEEVDNSQQFT

-411 GENESDL
+411 GEDESDL
-418 AENTRTFNQES
+418 AENTSTFNQES
-429 DTTEDQKRTLLQM
+429 ETLEDQSRTLLQM

-454 ELGYRGDYSFQET
+454 ELGYRGNFSTQET
-467 DYNVFD
+467 EYNVFD
-473 LLDSG
+473 LLESG
-478 RTVNNQLTNFLGF
+478 RTPNVQLTNFLGF

-497 AYTQFGQKIDK
+497 AYTQFGQKIEQ

-515 RMEKTHIEIDQKT
+515 RMEKTHIEIDQRT
-528 ADIYKEKDY
+528 SNIYKEKDY
-537 LDWFPTLNFSFEF
+537 TDWFPTLNLSFEF
-550 TEKENITLGYSRRIR
+550 SEKENITLGYSRRIR

-578 TSLTFFRQGNP
+578 TSLTFFREGNP

-594 YSNLFDFGYLKRWDK
+594 YSNLYDLGYLKRWDK
-609 FTFNGSVYYQ
+609 FTFNGSIYYQ

-630 STGAFVVVSEDPLI
+630 ATGELVVVSEDPLV
-644 ELPEFRSTSV
+644 ELPQFRSTSI
-654 NISENIRTGTEF
+654 NLSENARTGTEF
-666 TLTYTPKRK
+666 TLTYTPKRR

-690 GSYKGI
+690 GSYKGV
-696 ALDREIVSWF
+696 ALDREIISWF
-706 ARINSSFPLPF
+706 ARLNSSFPIPF
-717 GINTQLNGFYFGPR
+717 GINTQFNGFYFGPR

-738 KGVVQFSGALNKPMF
+738 KGVVTFSGALNKPLF

-768 SSRRKSTTETADFR
+768 SSKRKSTTETADFR
-782 NYTEFQWRQPSY
+782 NYTEFQWRQPTY

-810 RNNRGGQFDGGGG
+810 RNNRGQNFGDGD
-823 EEPEF
+823 EQPDF

>member
-1 LNSQRALKSTMK
+1 MKRLIVVLFLFGLSISGFSQQ
-13 NIFLAL
+13 
-19 ILIGLTPKLYA
+19 P
-30 QRPQGGGPG
+30 GGKK
-39 NFTKLKIEGAV
+39 FKKIKIEGVV
-50 IDKETQEPLEY
+50 IDKETQDPLEY
-61 ATISLVNERFPERI
+61 TTISLLNDSSPDLI

-80 DTKGKF
+80 DKNGKF
-86 NLEVFPGK
+86 IIEVFPGK
-94 YDVTVEYIGFDKI
+94 YNITLEYIGFDKI
-107 TLKDKMIQSNVDLGT
+107 ILKDKVISINEDFGI
-122 FQLEIA
+122 FELEIVT
-128 AEALEGVEL
+128 ESLNEVEL

-188 NENVRILINGKPSGL
+188 NQNVRILINGKPSGL

-241 LNIIL
+241 LNVIL

-252 GFNGSFIVNGGLP
+252 GFNGSFILNGGAP

-278 KKMNIFSTTSLRNSE
+278 KKLNIFSTTSLRDSE
-293 SRGGGIFESENFNPV
+293 SRGGGDFESENFNPV
-308 SFVNEDRDYQRNRN
+308 RFVNEDRDYQRNRK
-322 SVFFNLGAEYYF
+322 SIFFNLGAEYYF
-334 DDKTSLVVSGFVRKS
+334 NDDTSLTISGFVRTS
-349 NNESNNTTE
+349 DNESNNNTK

-363 SAGVV
+363 AAGVV
-368 IDQFG
+368 VDQFG
-373 RYQFEEELDNSQQLT
+373 RYQFEEEIDNSQQFT
-388 ANFTKKFDDKG
+388 TNFTKKFDDKG
-399 HELIIEFQTEAS
+399 HELVIEFQTES
-411 GENESDL
+411 SEEDESDL
-418 AENTRTFNQES
+418 AENTSTFNQES
-429 DTTEDQKRTLLQM
+429 DTFEDQSRTLLQM

-454 ELGYRGDYSFQET
+454 EIGYRGDFSLQET

-473 LLDSG
+473 LLDNG
-478 RTVNNQLTNFLGF
+478 RTPNTELTNFLGF
-491 TQNVNA
+491 TQKINA
-497 AYTQFGQKIDK
+497 AYAQFGKKINK
-508 FSYLMGL
+508 FSYLIGL

-528 ADIYKEKDY
+528 TKIFKEKDY
-537 LDWFPTLNFSFEF
+537 TDWFPTLNFSFEF

-589 DLDPS
+589 NLDPS
-594 YSNLFDFGYLKRWDK
+594 YSNLFDLGYLKRWNK
-609 FTFNGSVYYQ
+609 FTFNSSVYYQ

-630 STGAFVVVSEDPLI
+630 TTGELVVVSVNPLV

-654 NISENIRTGTEF
+654 NLSENIRTGTEF
-666 TLTYTPKRK
+666 TLTYSPKRQ
-675 VRISGNFNIFNSETI
+675 VRLSGNFNIFNSETI
-690 GSYKGI
+690 GFYKEVP
-696 ALDREIVSWF
+696 LDRKIVSWF
-706 ARINSSFPLPF
+706 MRFNSSFPLAF

-738 KGVVQFSGALNKPMF
+738 KGVVSFSGALNKPMF
-753 NDKATLSFRVSDILN
+753 SDKATLSFRVSDIFN

-794 IFTFTYRIN
+794 VFTFTYRIN
-803 ERKMDRR
+803 ERKMGKR
-810 RNNRGGQFDGGGG
+810 RNNRRGSLNDGG
-823 EEPEF
+823 EESDF

>member
-1 LNSQRALKSTMK
+1 MK
-13 NIFLAL
+13 KNL
-19 ILIGLTPKLYA
+19 IACLLLGSLINLYG
-30 QRPQGGGPG
+30 QRPSGPPNTG
-39 NFTKLKIEGAV
+39 NAPKIKITGIV
-50 IDKETQEPLEY
+50 LDKETQEPLEY
-61 ATISLVNERFPERI
+61 ATLSLVNENFPDRI

-80 DTKGKF
+80 DVNGKF
-86 NLEVFPGK
+86 DLEIFPGK
-94 YDVTVEYIGFDKI
+94 YNVTIEYIGFDKI
-107 TLKDKMIQSNVDLGT
+107 TLLDRTITNSENFGKFELD
-122 FQLEIA
+122 IA
-128 AEALEGVEL
+128 AESLNEVEL

-178 DVEGNVALRG
+178 DVEGNIALRG

-252 GFNGSFIVNGGLP
+252 GFNGSIILNGGFP

-278 KKMNIFSTTSLRNSE
+278 KKINIFSTTSYRDSE

-308 SFVNEDRDYQRNRN
+308 RFVNEDRDYERNRK
-322 SVFFNLGAEYYF
+322 SVFLNLGAEYLF
-334 DDKTSLVVSGFVRKS
+334 DDNTSLTVSGFIRRS
-349 NNESNNTTE
+349 DNGSTNTTE
-358 IDNLN
+358 IENL
-363 SAGVV
+363 SANGII
-368 IDQFG
+368 IDRFG
-373 RYQFEEELDNSQQLT
+373 RYQFEEEIDNSQQFT
-388 ANFTKKFDDKG
+388 ANFTKKFNDKG
-399 HELIIEFQTEAS
+399 HELVIEFQSEIS
-411 GENESDL
+411 GEDENDL
-418 AENTRTFNQES
+418 AENTSTFNQES
-429 DTTEDQKRTLLQM
+429 STTEEQKRTLLQL
-442 DYVWPVNENTQF
+442 DYVLPINENTQF
-454 ELGYRGDYSFQET
+454 ELGYRGNFSFQET

-478 RTVNNQLTNFLGF
+478 KTQNIQLTNFLGF

-497 AYTQFGQKIDK
+497 AYTQFGQKIDQ

-528 ADIYKEKDY
+528 ANIYKEKDY
-537 LDWFPTLNFSFEF
+537 TDWFPTLNLSYEF
-550 TEKENITLGYSRRIR
+550 NEKENVTLGYSRRVR

-594 YSNLFDFGYLKRWDK
+594 YSNLVDLGYLKRWDK

-630 STGAFVVVSEDPLI
+630 ATGELVVVSQDPLV

-654 NISENIRTGTEF
+654 NLSENARTGTEF

-690 GSYKGI
+690 GSYKGVP
-696 ALDREIVSWF
+696 LDREIISWF
-706 ARINSSFPLPF
+706 ARVNSSFPLPF
-717 GINTQLNGFYFGPR
+717 GINTQLRGFYFGPR

-738 KGVVQFSGALNKPMF
+738 KGVLTFSGALNKSMF
-753 NDKATLSFRVSDILN
+753 KDKATLSFQASDILN

-782 NYTEFQWRQPSY
+782 NYTEFQWRQPTY
-794 IFTFTYRIN
+794 IFTFTYKIN
-803 ERKMDRR
+803 ERKNQRR
-810 RNNRGGQFDGGGG
+810 RNNRGDNFDSGDGGG
-823 EEPEF
+823 EDF

>member
-1 LNSQRALKSTMK
+1 MK
-13 NIFLAL
+13 KTIYSLLLVGISL
-19 ILIGLTPKLYA
+19 ITYA
-30 QRPQGGGPG
+30 QRPGQG
-39 NFTKLKIEGAV
+39 NFNKIKIEGKV
-50 IDKETQEPLEY
+50 LDKETQEPLEY
-61 ATISLVNERFPERI
+61 ATISLVNERFPDRI

-80 DTKGKF
+80 DANGTF
-86 NLEVFPGK
+86 DLEVFAGQ
-94 YDVTVEYIGFDKI
+94 YNITIEYIGFDKI
-107 TLKDKMIQSNVDLGT
+107 ILKDQTLRESKKLGN
-122 FQLEIA
+122 FELEISA
-128 AEALEGVEL
+128 QALNEVEL

-178 DVEGNVALRG
+178 DVEGNIALRG

-252 GFNGSFIVNGGLP
+252 GFNGSFIVNGGFP
-265 TTYGGNATLNWRT
+265 TQYGGNATLNWRT
-278 KKMNIFSTTSLRNSE
+278 KKLNVFSTTSVRDSD
-293 SRGGGIFESENFNPV
+293 SRGGGIFESENFNPIR
-308 SFVNEDRDYQRNRN
+308 FVNEDRDYERNRK
-322 SVFFNLGAEYYF
+322 SIFFNLGAEYF
-334 DDKTSLVVSGFVRKS
+334 FNDDTSLTVSGFVRRS

-358 IDNLN
+358 IENLN
-363 SAGVV
+363 ASGVI
-368 IDQFG
+368 IDRFG
-373 RYQFEEELDNSQQLT
+373 RYQFEEEIDNSQQFT

-399 HELIIEFQTEAS
+399 HELVIEFQTETS
-411 GENESDL
+411 GEDESDL
-418 AENTRTFNQES
+418 AENTSTFNQES
-429 DTTEDQKRTLLQM
+429 ETTEEQNRTLLQL

-454 ELGYRGDYSFQET
+454 ELGYRGNFSAQET
-467 DYNVFD
+467 DYSVFD
-473 LLDSG
+473 LLDTG
-478 RTVNNQLTNFLGF
+478 RTPNTQLTNYLGF

-497 AYTQFGQKIDK
+497 AYTQFGQKLNK

-515 RMEKTHIEIDQKT
+515 RMEKTHIEIDQRT
-528 ADIYKEKDY
+528 ANIYKEKDY
-537 LDWFPTLNFSFEF
+537 TDWFPTLNLSYEF
-550 TEKENITLGYSRRIR
+550 NEKENVTLGYSRRVR

-594 YSNLFDFGYLKRWDK
+594 YSNLVDLGYLKRWDK

-630 STGAFVVVSEDPLI
+630 ATGELVVVSEDPLV
-644 ELPEFRSTSV
+644 ELPQFRSTSV
-654 NISENIRTGTEF
+654 NLSENARTGTEF
-666 TLTYTPKRK
+666 TLTYSPKRK

-690 GSYKGI
+690 GSYNGVP
-696 ALDREIVSWF
+696 LDREIVSWF
-706 ARINSSFPLPF
+706 ARVNSSFPLPF
-717 GINTQLNGFYFGPR
+717 GINTQLRGFYFGPR

-738 KGVVQFSGALNKPMF
+738 QGVLTFSGALNKPLF

-768 SSRRKSTTETADFR
+768 SSRRKSTTETTDFR

-794 IFTFTYRIN
+794 VFTFTYRIN
-803 ERKMDRR
+803 ERKNDRR
-810 RNNRGGQFDGGGG
+810 RNSRGGYEGGG
-823 EEPEF
+823 EDQADF

>member
-1 LNSQRALKSTMK
+1 MK
-13 NIFLAL
+13 NKFFALLFLGL
-19 ILIGLTPKLYA
+19 ISTLFA

-39 NFTKLKIEGAV
+39 NFSKLKLTGIV
-50 IDKETQEPLEY
+50 VDKETQKPLEY
-61 ATISLVNERFPERI
+61 TTISLINKRFPERI

-80 DTKGKF
+80 DAKGNF
-86 NLEVFPGK
+86 NLEVFPGQ
-94 YDVTVEYIGFDKI
+94 YTISIEYIGFDKI
-107 TLKDKMIQSNVDLGT
+107 NIENKVLRENEDLGRIE
-122 FQLEIA
+122 LEIA
-128 AEALEGVEL
+128 AETLQEVEL

-178 DVEGNVALRG
+178 DVEGNIALRG

-252 GFNGSFIVNGGLP
+252 GFNGSFILNGGFP

-278 KKMNIFSTTSLRNSE
+278 KKLNLFSTTSLRNSE

-308 SFVNEDRDYQRNRN
+308 RFVNEDRDYQRFRN
-322 SVFFNLGAEYYF
+322 SIFFNLGAEYF
-334 DDKTSLVVSGFVRKS
+334 FNDKTSLTVSGFVRKS

-358 IDNLN
+358 IENLN
-363 SAGVV
+363 ASGLV
-368 IDQFG
+368 IDRFG
-373 RYQFEEELDNSQQLT
+373 RYQFEEEVDNSQQFT

-411 GENESDL
+411 GEDESDL
-418 AENTRTFNQES
+418 AENTSTFNQES
-429 DTTEDQKRTLLQM
+429 ETLEDQSRTLLQM

-454 ELGYRGDYSFQET
+454 ELGYRGNFSTQET
-467 DYNVFD
+467 EYNVFD
-473 LLDSG
+473 LLESG
-478 RTVNNQLTNFLGF
+478 RTPNVQLTNFLGF

-497 AYTQFGQKIDK
+497 AYTQFGQKIEQ

-515 RMEKTHIEIDQKT
+515 RMEKTHIEIDQRT
-528 ADIYKEKDY
+528 SNIYKEKDY
-537 LDWFPTLNFSFEF
+537 TDWFPTLNLSFEF
-550 TEKENITLGYSRRIR
+550 SEKENITLGYSRRIR

-578 TSLTFFRQGNP
+578 TSLTFFREGNP

-594 YSNLFDFGYLKRWDK
+594 YSNLYDLGYLKRWDK
-609 FTFNGSVYYQ
+609 FTFIGSIYYQ

-630 STGAFVVVSEDPLI
+630 APGELVVVSEDPLV
-644 ELPEFRSTSV
+644 ELPQFRSTSI
-654 NISENIRTGTEF
+654 NLSENARTGTEF
-666 TLTYTPKRK
+666 TLTYTPKRR

-690 GSYKGI
+690 GSYKGV
-696 ALDREIVSWF
+696 ALDREIISWF
-706 ARINSSFPLPF
+706 ARLNSSFPIPF
-717 GINTQLNGFYFGPR
+717 GINTQFNGFYFGPR

-738 KGVVQFSGALNKPMF
+738 KGVVTFSGALNKPLF

-768 SSRRKSTTETADFR
+768 SSKRKSTTETADFR
-782 NYTEFQWRQPSY
+782 NYTEFQWRQPTY

-810 RNNRGGQFDGGGG
+810 RNNRGQNFGDGD
-823 EEPEF
+823 EQPDF

>member
-1 LNSQRALKSTMK
+1 MKRLIVVLFLFGLSISGFSQQPGGKKLKK
-13 NIFLAL
+13 I
-19 ILIGLTPKLYA
+19 
-30 QRPQGGGPG
+30 
-39 NFTKLKIEGAV
+39 KIEGVV
-50 IDKETQEPLEY
+50 IDKETQDPLEY
-61 ATISLVNERFPERI
+61 TTISLLNDSSPDLI

-80 DTKGKF
+80 DKNGKF
-86 NLEVFPGK
+86 IIEVFPGK
-94 YDVTVEYIGFDKI
+94 YNITLEYIGFDKI
-107 TLKDKMIQSNVDLGT
+107 ILKDKVISINEDVGI
-122 FQLEIA
+122 FELEIVT
-128 AEALEGVEL
+128 ESLNEVEL

-188 NENVRILINGKPSGL
+188 NQNVRILINGKPSGL

-213 SLPAESIEKVEVVT
+213 SLPAESIDKVEVVT

-241 LNIIL
+241 LNVIL

-252 GFNGSFIVNGGLP
+252 GFNGSFILNGGAP

-278 KKMNIFSTTSLRNSE
+278 KKFNIFSTTSLRDSE
-293 SRGGGIFESENFNPV
+293 SRGGGDFESENFNPV
-308 SFVNEDRDYQRNRN
+308 RFVNEDRDYQRNRK
-322 SVFFNLGAEYYF
+322 SIFFNLGAEYYF
-334 DDKTSLVVSGFVRKS
+334 NDDTSLTISGFVRTS
-349 NNESNNTTE
+349 DNESNNNTK

-363 SAGVV
+363 AAGVV
-368 IDQFG
+368 VDQFG
-373 RYQFEEELDNSQQLT
+373 RYQFEEEIDNSQQFT
-388 ANFTKKFDDKG
+388 TNFTKKFDDKG
-399 HELIIEFQTEAS
+399 HELVIEFQTES
-411 GENESDL
+411 SEEDESDL
-418 AENTRTFNQES
+418 AENTSTFNQES
-429 DTTEDQKRTLLQM
+429 DTFEDQSRTLLQM
-442 DYVWPVNENTQF
+442 DYVWPINENTQF
-454 ELGYRGDYSFQET
+454 EIGYRGDFSLQET

-473 LLDSG
+473 LLDNG
-478 RTVNNQLTNFLGF
+478 RTPNTELTNFLGF
-491 TQNVNA
+491 TQKINA
-497 AYTQFGQKIDK
+497 AYAQFGKKINK
-508 FSYLMGL
+508 FSYLIGL

-528 ADIYKEKDY
+528 TKIFKEKDY
-537 LDWFPTLNFSFEF
+537 TDWFPTLNFSFEF

-594 YSNLFDFGYLKRWDK
+594 YSKLFDLGYLKRWNK
-609 FTFNGSVYYQ
+609 FTFNSSVYYQ

-630 STGAFVVVSEDPLI
+630 TTGELVVVSLDPLV

-666 TLTYTPKRK
+666 TLTYSPKRQ
-675 VRISGNFNIFNSETI
+675 VRLSGNFNIFNSETI
-690 GSYKGI
+690 GFYKGVP
-696 ALDREIVSWF
+696 LDRKIVSWF
-706 ARINSSFPLPF
+706 MRFNSSFPLAF

-738 KGVVQFSGALNKPMF
+738 KGVVSFSGALNKPMF
-753 NDKATLSFRVSDILN
+753 NDKATLSFRVNDIFN

-794 IFTFTYRIN
+794 VFTFTYRIN
-803 ERKMDRR
+803 ERKMGKR
-810 RNNRGGQFDGGGG
+810 RNNRRGSLNDGG
-823 EEPEF
+823 EESDF

>member
-1 LNSQRALKSTMK
+1 MKKYLNLF
-13 NIFLAL
+13 IF
-19 ILIGLTPKLYA
+19 ILTAAFSFA
-30 QRPQGGGPG
+30 QSPQGGPPAMMKKI
-39 NFTKLKIEGAV
+39 KLSGTV
-50 IDKETQEPLEY
+50 IDNDTQEILEY
-61 ATISLVNERFPERI
+61 ATISLINENAPGRI

-80 DTKGKF
+80 DDKGNF
-86 NLEVFPGK
+86 DLEVFPGK
-94 YDVTVEYIGFDKI
+94 YNIIIEYIGFTKVELTDKV
-107 TLKDKMIQSNVDLGT
+107 LREDENLGIVSLT
-122 FQLEIA
+122 IA
-128 AEALEGVEL
+128 AESLEEIEL

-149 KRIYNVGK
+149 KRIYNVGR

-178 DVEGNVALRG
+178 DVEGNIALRG

-252 GFNGSFIVNGGLP
+252 GFNGSFIVNGGFP

-278 KKMNIFSTTSLRNSE
+278 KKINFFSTTSLRDSE
-293 SRGGGIFESENFNPV
+293 SRGGGIFESENFNPLR
-308 SFVNEDRDYQRNRN
+308 FVNENREYIRNRK
-322 SVFFNLGAEYYF
+322 SLFFNLGTEYYIN
-334 DDKTSLVVSGFVRKS
+334 DLTSLTLSGFIRRS

-358 IDNLN
+358 IENLN
-363 SAGVV
+363 ANGLV

-373 RYQFEEELDNSQQLT
+373 RYQFEEELDNSQQFT

-399 HELIIEFQTEAS
+399 HELVIEFQTESS
-411 GENESDL
+411 GEDENDL
-418 AENTRTFNQES
+418 AENTSTFNQES
-429 DTTEDQKRTLLQM
+429 ESLENQKRTLLQM
-442 DYVWPVNENTQF
+442 DYVWPVNEDTQF
-454 ELGYRGDYSFQET
+454 ELGFRGDYSFQET
-467 DYNVFD
+467 DYSVFD
-473 LLDSG
+473 LLESG
-478 RTVNNQLTNFLGF
+478 RTPNTQLTNFLGF

-497 AYTQFGQKIDK
+497 AYTQFGKKVDK

-528 ADIYKEKDY
+528 SNDYKEKDY
-537 LDWFPTLNFSFEF
+537 TDWFPTLNLSYEF
-550 TEKENITLGYSRRIR
+550 NEKENITLGYSRRIR

-594 YSNLFDFGYLKRWDK
+594 YSNIFDFGYLKRWDK
-609 FTFNGSVYYQ
+609 FTFNGSLYYQ

-630 STGAFVVVSEDPLI
+630 ATGALVVVSENPLV
-644 ELPEFRSTSV
+644 ELPEFRSTSI
-654 NISENIRTGTEF
+654 NLSENHRTGTEF
-666 TLTYTPKRK
+666 TLTYTPKRR

-690 GSYKGI
+690 GSYNGTV
-696 ALDREIVSWF
+696 LDREIVSWF
-706 ARINSSFPLPF
+706 ARVNSSFPLPM
-717 GINTQLNGFYFGPR
+717 GINAQLRGFYFGPS

-738 KGVVQFSGALNKPMF
+738 KGVVTFSGALNKSLF
-753 NDKATLSFRVSDILN
+753 NKKGELSFQVSDILN

-782 NYTEFQWRQPSY
+782 NYTEFQWRQPTY
-794 IFTFTYRIN
+794 VFTFTYRIN

-810 RNNRGGQFDGGGG
+810 RNRNQNYGGGDDG
-823 EEPEF
+823 EGPEF

>member
-1 LNSQRALKSTMK
+1 MKRLIVVLFLFGLSISGFSQQ
-13 NIFLAL
+13 
-19 ILIGLTPKLYA
+19 P
-30 QRPQGGGPG
+30 GGKK
-39 NFTKLKIEGAV
+39 FKKIKIEGVV
-50 IDKETQEPLEY
+50 IDKETQDPLEY
-61 ATISLVNERFPERI
+61 TTISLLNDSSPDLI

-80 DTKGKF
+80 DKNGKF
-86 NLEVFPGK
+86 IIEVFPGK
-94 YDVTVEYIGFDKI
+94 YNITLEYIGFDKI
-107 TLKDKMIQSNVDLGT
+107 ILKDKVISINEDFGI
-122 FQLEIA
+122 FELEIV
-128 AEALEGVEL
+128 AESLNEVEL

-188 NENVRILINGKPSGL
+188 NQNVRILINGKPSGL

-241 LNIIL
+241 LNVIL

-252 GFNGSFIVNGGLP
+252 GFNGSFILNGGAP

-278 KKMNIFSTTSLRNSE
+278 KKLNIFSTTSLRDSE
-293 SRGGGIFESENFNPV
+293 SRGGGDFESENFNPV
-308 SFVNEDRDYQRNRN
+308 RFVNEDRDYQRNRK
-322 SVFFNLGAEYYF
+322 SIFFNLGAEYYF
-334 DDKTSLVVSGFVRKS
+334 NDDTSLTISGFVRTS
-349 NNESNNTTE
+349 DNESNNNTK

-363 SAGVV
+363 AAGVV
-368 IDQFG
+368 VDQFG
-373 RYQFEEELDNSQQLT
+373 RYQFEEEIDNSQQFT
-388 ANFTKKFDDKG
+388 TNFTKKFDDKG
-399 HELIIEFQTEAS
+399 HELVIEFQTES
-411 GENESDL
+411 SEEDESDL
-418 AENTRTFNQES
+418 AENTSTFNQES
-429 DTTEDQKRTLLQM
+429 DTFEDQSRTLLQM

-454 ELGYRGDYSFQET
+454 EIGYRGDFSLQET

-473 LLDSG
+473 LLDNG
-478 RTVNNQLTNFLGF
+478 RTPNTELTNFLGF
-491 TQNVNA
+491 TQKINA
-497 AYTQFGQKIDK
+497 AYAQFGKKINK
-508 FSYLMGL
+508 FSYLIGL

-528 ADIYKEKDY
+528 TKIFKEKDY
-537 LDWFPTLNFSFEF
+537 TDWFPTLNFSFEF

-594 YSNLFDFGYLKRWDK
+594 YSNLFDLGYLKRWNK
-609 FTFNGSVYYQ
+609 FTFNSSVYYQ

-630 STGAFVVVSEDPLI
+630 TTGELVVVSVNPLV

-654 NISENIRTGTEF
+654 NLSENIRTGTEF
-666 TLTYTPKRK
+666 TLTYSPKRQ
-675 VRISGNFNIFNSETI
+675 VRLSGNFNIFNSETI
-690 GSYKGI
+690 GFYKGVP
-696 ALDREIVSWF
+696 LDRKIVSWF
-706 ARINSSFPLPF
+706 MRFNSSFPLAF

-738 KGVVQFSGALNKPMF
+738 KGVVSFSGALNKPMF
-753 NDKATLSFRVSDILN
+753 NDKATLSFRVSDIFN

-794 IFTFTYRIN
+794 VFTFTYRIN
-803 ERKMDRR
+803 ERKMGKR
-810 RNNRGGQFDGGGG
+810 RNNRRGSLNDGG
-823 EEPEF
+823 EESDF

>member
-1 LNSQRALKSTMK
+1 MKRLIVVLFLFGLSISGFSQQ
-13 NIFLAL
+13 
-19 ILIGLTPKLYA
+19 P
-30 QRPQGGGPG
+30 GGKK
-39 NFTKLKIEGAV
+39 FKKIKIEGVV
-50 IDKETQEPLEY
+50 IDKETQDPLEY
-61 ATISLVNERFPERI
+61 TTISLLNDSSPDLI

-80 DTKGKF
+80 DKNGKF
-86 NLEVFPGK
+86 IIEVFPGK
-94 YDVTVEYIGFDKI
+94 YNITLEYIGFDKI
-107 TLKDKMIQSNVDLGT
+107 ILKDKVISINEDFGI
-122 FQLEIA
+122 FELEIV
-128 AEALEGVEL
+128 AESLNEVEL

-188 NENVRILINGKPSGL
+188 NQNVRILINGKPSGL

-241 LNIIL
+241 LNVIL

-252 GFNGSFIVNGGLP
+252 GFNGSFILNGGAP

-278 KKMNIFSTTSLRNSE
+278 KKLNIFSTTSLRDSE
-293 SRGGGIFESENFNPV
+293 SRGGGDFESENFNPV
-308 SFVNEDRDYQRNRN
+308 RFVNEDRDYQRNRK
-322 SVFFNLGAEYYF
+322 SIFFNLGAEYYF
-334 DDKTSLVVSGFVRKS
+334 NDDTSLTISGFVRTS
-349 NNESNNTTE
+349 DNESNNNTK

-363 SAGVV
+363 AAGVV
-368 IDQFG
+368 VDQFG
-373 RYQFEEELDNSQQLT
+373 RYQFEEEIDNSQQFT
-388 ANFTKKFDDKG
+388 TNFTKKFDDKG
-399 HELIIEFQTEAS
+399 HELVIEFQTES
-411 GENESDL
+411 SEEDESDL
-418 AENTRTFNQES
+418 AENTSTFNQES
-429 DTTEDQKRTLLQM
+429 DTFEDQSRTLLQM

-454 ELGYRGDYSFQET
+454 EIGYRGDFSLQET

-473 LLDSG
+473 LLDNG
-478 RTVNNQLTNFLGF
+478 RTPNTELTNFLGF
-491 TQNVNA
+491 TQKINA
-497 AYTQFGQKIDK
+497 AYAQFGKKINK
-508 FSYLMGL
+508 FSYLIGL

-528 ADIYKEKDY
+528 TKIFKEKDY
-537 LDWFPTLNFSFEF
+537 TDWFPTLNFSFEF

-594 YSNLFDFGYLKRWDK
+594 YSNLFDLGYLKRWNK
-609 FTFNGSVYYQ
+609 FTFNSSVYYQ

-630 STGAFVVVSEDPLI
+630 TTGELVVVSVNPLV

-654 NISENIRTGTEF
+654 NLSENIRTGTEF
-666 TLTYTPKRK
+666 TLTYSPKRQ
-675 VRISGNFNIFNSETI
+675 VRLSGNFNIFNSETI
-690 GSYKGI
+690 GFYKEVP
-696 ALDREIVSWF
+696 LDRKIVSWF
-706 ARINSSFPLPF
+706 MRFNSSFPLAF

-738 KGVVQFSGALNKPMF
+738 KGVVSFSGALNKPMF
-753 NDKATLSFRVSDILN
+753 NDKATLSFRVSDIFN

-794 IFTFTYRIN
+794 VFTFTYRIN
-803 ERKMDRR
+803 ERKMGKR
-810 RNNRGGQFDGGGG
+810 RNNRRGSLNDGG
-823 EEPEF
+823 EESDF

>member
-1 LNSQRALKSTMK
+1 MKRLIVILFLFGLSISGFSQQ
-13 NIFLAL
+13 
-19 ILIGLTPKLYA
+19 P
-30 QRPQGGGPG
+30 GGKK
-39 NFTKLKIEGAV
+39 FKKIKIEGVV
-50 IDKETQEPLEY
+50 IDKETQDPLEY
-61 ATISLVNERFPERI
+61 TTISLLNDSSPDHI

-80 DTKGKF
+80 DKNGKF
-86 NLEVFPGK
+86 IIEVFPGK
-94 YDVTVEYIGFDKI
+94 YNITLEYIGFDKI
-107 TLKDKMIQSNVDLGT
+107 ILKDKVISINEDFGI
-122 FQLEIA
+122 FELEIVT
-128 AEALEGVEL
+128 ESLNEVEL

-188 NENVRILINGKPSGL
+188 NQNVRILINGKPSGL

-241 LNIIL
+241 LNVIL

-252 GFNGSFIVNGGLP
+252 GFNGSFILNGGAP

-278 KKMNIFSTTSLRNSE
+278 KKLNIFSTTSLRDSE
-293 SRGGGIFESENFNPV
+293 SRGGGDFESENFNPV
-308 SFVNEDRDYQRNRN
+308 RFVNEDRDYQRNRK
-322 SVFFNLGAEYYF
+322 SIFFNLGTEYYF
-334 DDKTSLVVSGFVRKS
+334 NDDTSLTISGFVRTS
-349 NNESNNTTE
+349 DNESNNNTK

-363 SAGVV
+363 AAGVV
-368 IDQFG
+368 VDQFG
-373 RYQFEEELDNSQQLT
+373 RYQFEEEIDNSQQFT
-388 ANFTKKFDDKG
+388 TNFTKKFDDKG
-399 HELIIEFQTEAS
+399 HELVIEFQTES
-411 GENESDL
+411 SEEDERDL
-418 AENTRTFNQES
+418 AENTSTFNQES
-429 DTTEDQKRTLLQM
+429 DTFEDQSRTLLQM

-454 ELGYRGDYSFQET
+454 EIGYRGDFSLQET

-473 LLDSG
+473 LLDNG
-478 RTVNNQLTNFLGF
+478 RTPNTELTNFLGF
-491 TQNVNA
+491 TQKINA
-497 AYTQFGQKIDK
+497 AYAQFGKKINK

-528 ADIYKEKDY
+528 TKIFKEKDY
-537 LDWFPTLNFSFEF
+537 TDWFPTLNFSFEF

-594 YSNLFDFGYLKRWDK
+594 YSNLFDLGYLKRWNK
-609 FTFNGSVYYQ
+609 FTFNSSVYYQ

-630 STGAFVVVSEDPLI
+630 TTGELVVVSVNPLV

-654 NISENIRTGTEF
+654 NLSENIRTGTEF
-666 TLTYTPKRK
+666 TLTYSPKRQ
-675 VRISGNFNIFNSETI
+675 VRLSGNFNVFNSETI
-690 GSYKGI
+690 GFYKGVP
-696 ALDREIVSWF
+696 LDRKIVSWF
-706 ARINSSFPLPF
+706 MRFNSSFPLAF

-738 KGVVQFSGALNKPMF
+738 KGVVSFSGALNKPMF
-753 NDKATLSFRVSDILN
+753 NDKATLSFRVSDIFN

-794 IFTFTYRIN
+794 VFTFNYRIN
-803 ERKMDRR
+803 ERKMGKR
-810 RNNRGGQFDGGGG
+810 RNNRRGSLNDGG
-823 EEPEF
+823 EESDF

>member
-1 LNSQRALKSTMK
+1 MK
-13 NIFLAL
+13 NKFFALLFLGL
-19 ILIGLTPKLYA
+19 ISTLFA

-39 NFTKLKIEGAV
+39 NFSKLKLTGIV
-50 IDKETQEPLEY
+50 VDKETQKPLEY
-61 ATISLVNERFPERI
+61 TTISLINKRFPERI

-80 DTKGKF
+80 DAKGNF
-86 NLEVFPGK
+86 NLEVFPGQ
-94 YDVTVEYIGFDKI
+94 YTISIEYIGFDKI
-107 TLKDKMIQSNVDLGT
+107 NIENKVLRENEDLGRIE
-122 FQLEIA
+122 LEIA
-128 AEALEGVEL
+128 AETLQEVEL

-178 DVEGNVALRG
+178 DVEGNIALRG

-252 GFNGSFIVNGGLP
+252 GFNGSFILNGGFP

-278 KKMNIFSTTSLRNSE
+278 KKLNLFSTTSLRNSE

-308 SFVNEDRDYQRNRN
+308 RFVNEDRDYQRFRN
-322 SVFFNLGAEYYF
+322 SIFFNLGAEYF
-334 DDKTSLVVSGFVRKS
+334 FNDKTSLTVSGFVRKS

-358 IDNLN
+358 IENLN
-363 SAGVV
+363 ASGLV
-368 IDQFG
+368 IDRFG
-373 RYQFEEELDNSQQLT
+373 RYQFEEEVDNSQQFT

-411 GENESDL
+411 GEDESDL
-418 AENTRTFNQES
+418 AENTSTFNQES
-429 DTTEDQKRTLLQM
+429 ETLEDQSRTLLQM

-454 ELGYRGDYSFQET
+454 ELGYRGNFSTQET
-467 DYNVFD
+467 EYNVFD
-473 LLDSG
+473 LLESG
-478 RTVNNQLTNFLGF
+478 RTPNVQLTNFLGF

-497 AYTQFGQKIDK
+497 AYTQFGQKIEQ

-515 RMEKTHIEIDQKT
+515 RMEKTHIEIDQRT
-528 ADIYKEKDY
+528 SNIYKEKDY
-537 LDWFPTLNFSFEF
+537 TDWFPTLNLSFEF
-550 TEKENITLGYSRRIR
+550 SEKENITLGYSRRIR
-565 RPRSWSLNPFRSL
+565 RPRSWSLNHFRSL
-578 TSLTFFRQGNP
+578 TSLTFFREGNP

-594 YSNLFDFGYLKRWDK
+594 YSNLYDLGYLKRWDK
-609 FTFNGSVYYQ
+609 FTFNGSIYYQ

-630 STGAFVVVSEDPLI
+630 ATGELVVVSEDPLV
-644 ELPEFRSTSV
+644 ELPQFRSTSI
-654 NISENIRTGTEF
+654 NLSENARTGTEF
-666 TLTYTPKRK
+666 TLTYTPKRR

-690 GSYKGI
+690 GSYKGV
-696 ALDREIVSWF
+696 ALDREIISWF
-706 ARINSSFPLPF
+706 ARLNSSFPIPF
-717 GINTQLNGFYFGPR
+717 GINTQFNGFYFGPR

-738 KGVVQFSGALNKPMF
+738 KGVVTFSGALNKPLF

-768 SSRRKSTTETADFR
+768 SSKRKSTTETADFR
-782 NYTEFQWRQPSY
+782 NYTEFQWRQPTY

-810 RNNRGGQFDGGGG
+810 RNNRGQNFGDGD
-823 EEPEF
+823 EQPDF